1 MFRQKLNFSKLKM
14 LAKISTVAFQGVRV
28 LPVNVQV
35 QISAGL
41 PTFTIVG
48 LPDKAV
54 AESRERVRASFLS
67 IGLDLPPK
75 KITVNLAPADLQKE
89 GSHYDLPIA
98 MGLMAGLGVLSPEE
112 LDNYLILG
120 ELGLDGSITRVSGVL
135 PTAIEAHS
143 LGKGI
148 ICPESCGQE
157 AAWAGNVPILAA
169 PNLLNLVNHFKGTQV
184 LAQPSAEFKDTTQ
197 GFALD
202 YKDVKGQLIAKRAM
216 EIAAAGRHN
225 ILMIGP
231 PGAGKS
237 MLAARLPGILPA
249 MEAHEALETTII
261 HSLSGQLNE
270 AGLIRTRPF
279 RDPHHSASLAAV
291 VGGGIKGKPG
301 EISLA
306 HNGVLFLDELP
317 EFSRATIESLRQPLE
332 TGRAVIA
339 RANAHVSYPAS
350 FQLIAAMN
358 PCPCGYFGDATRQ
371 CRRVPKCAQDYQSKI
386 SGPMM
391 DRFDIILDVQE
402 VKATELFDKTAGEP
416 SVKIAERIN
425 QARLFRLKAN
435 TRCQI
440 KNPAVANATLSPDLI
455 SEICKMDDKAE
466 IILKKAIEN
475 FKLSGRSYHRI
486 LRVSRTIADLA
497 SSEVI
502 LTTHLAEALG
512 YRKIPTTPT
521 YTQTS

>member
-1 MFRQKLNFSKLKM
+1 M
-14 LAKISTVAFQGVRV
+14 LAKVSTVAFQGIQV

-41 PTFTIVG
+41 PAFTIVG

-98 MGLMAGLGVLSPEE
+98 MGLMAGLGILPPDE

-120 ELGLDGSITRVSGVL
+120 ELGLDGSITKVSGVL

-157 AAWAGNVPILAA
+157 AAWAGETSILAA

-184 LAQPSAEFKDTTQ
+184 LAQPHAKLKPISQDSN
-197 GFALD
+197 LD
-202 YKDVKGQLIAKRAM
+202 YKDVKGQVIAKRAL

-225 ILMIGP
+225 VLMIGP

-237 MLAARLPGILPA
+237 MLAARLPSILPSL
-249 MEAHEALETTII
+249 EAYEALETTII

-270 AGLIRTRPF
+270 MGLVRVRPF
-279 RDPHHSASLAAV
+279 RDPHHSASLAAMI
-291 VGGGIKGKPG
+291 GGGIKGKPG

-339 RANAHVSYPAS
+339 RANAHVSYPAN
-350 FQLIAAMN
+350 FQLVAAMN
-358 PCPCGYFGDATRQ
+358 PCRCGYFGDADRQ
-371 CRRVPKCAQDYQSKI
+371 CHRVPKCAQDYQSKI

-402 VKATELFDKTAGEP
+402 VKAAELFNKTTGEA
-416 SVKIAERIN
+416 SSAIAERVN
-425 QARLFRLKAN
+425 QARAFRLKTNKLHKVKSPALPNAN
-435 TRCQI
+435 
-440 KNPAVANATLSPDLI
+440 LSADLI
-455 SEICKMDDKAE
+455 PEICKMDDKAE
-466 IILKKAIEN
+466 LILKKAIEN
-475 FKLSGRSYHRI
+475 FKLSGRSYHRL
-486 LRVSRTIADLA
+486 LRVARTIADLA
-497 SSEVI
+497 NAEIISTI
-502 LTTHLAEALG
+502 HLAEALG

-521 YTQTS
+521 YTQEI